1 MMANAESVHRIV
13 SSVHLRIEDFL
24 ADSFSTKD
32 YPHVGKV
39 VGALAL
45 VGIYCFTRNILRQSK
60 SFTKYVIRAKRGK
73 TAKSLPGRYG
83 TNAWAMVL
91 NSTDS
96 LGNAYCHHLSGAGFN
111 LILCGPPVD
120 LDRMEGQASVL
131 KNHYK
136 MRTRVLV
143 VDYHN
148 LSNKVEETYQEIA
161 EQLQDCDICIL
172 INN

>member
-1 MMANAESVHRIV
+1 MAKLESAVHRVV

-24 ADSFSTKD
+24 TDSYSTEN
-32 YPHVGKV
+32 YPNMGKV

-45 VGIYCFTRNILRQSK
+45 VGVVCFTRNMLRHSK
-60 SFTKYVIRAKRGK
+60 SLTKYCIHAKSLK
-73 TAKSLPGRYG
+73 TAKSLKSRYG
-83 TNAWAMVL
+83 TTAWAMIL

-96 LGNAYCHHLSGAGFN
+96 LGNAYCHHLGGAGFN
-111 LILCGPPVD
+111 LILCGPPID
-120 LDRMEGQASVL
+120 LDRMQGQASIL

-136 MRTRVLV
+136 VRIQVLV

-148 LSNKVEETYQEIA
+148 LSVKIEETYQEIA
-161 EQLQDCDICIL
+161 AQLEDCDICIL